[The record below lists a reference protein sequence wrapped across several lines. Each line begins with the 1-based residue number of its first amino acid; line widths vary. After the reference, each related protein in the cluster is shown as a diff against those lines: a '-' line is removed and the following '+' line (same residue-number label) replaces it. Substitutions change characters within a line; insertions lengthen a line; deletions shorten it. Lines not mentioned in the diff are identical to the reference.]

1 MSDAS
6 CRRCYSYRRQT
17 IGSCFAACC
26 AGTMP
31 NTSPTATDTPNAT
44 TTDIGDT
51 IVWILRDA
59 LDRRRSAIAA
69 DDDAGD
75 AAGEADHHRLAE
87 ELRAARPAASHRPR
101 GARRSP

>member
-1 MSDAS
+1 
-6 CRRCYSYRRQT
+6 
-17 IGSCFAACC
+17 
-26 AGTMP
+26 MP

-51 IVWILRDA
+51 IVLMCA
-59 LDRRRSAIAA
+59 MRSIAEREDAA

-75 AAGEADHHRLAE
+75 AAGEADHHRLAQ
-87 ELRAARPAASHRPR
+87 ELRAACPPASRPSR